1 MSVARRTCAMT
12 GAENAPHFRW
22 IAAQVFVSLLR
33 RVERRME
40 AVEQRFLVV
49 EEVHTQRQSR
59 T

>member
-1 MSVARRTCAMT
+1 MT